1 MKDGENIM
9 LNEAE
14 TRAKLIDPKLH
25 ESGWSENL
33 IQRELKIT
41 EGRIIDEYGNRK
53 EGVKPDYILFLE
65 RYFPIAVVEAKEE
78 AKHHAT
84 GIQQA
89 KRYAEMLNVPFA
101 YSTNGHKIEEYDFI
115 TKRQRTLDKFPSPQ
129 ELWKKYSLWKF
140 NKLLSFDKDEN
151 PLLYP
156 YKIVQNKIP
165 RHYQIAAVKNII
177 EAFLNGKKRILLTM
191 ATGTG
196 KTYVAFQV
204 AWKLY
209 NTKKIRRIL
218 YIADRIMLRDQ
229 ACNKSF
235 EPFGGAREV
244 IKEGK
249 APKIRDIYF
258 ATYQTLYSEK
268 NGKRLYQEYQPDFF
282 DMVIIDECHRS
293 GYGRWK
299 EILDHFKGAIH
310 FGMTATPKR
319 DDNIDTY
326 AYFGTPVYAYSLGQ
340 GIEDGFLSPYKI
352 HKIYINI
359 DKKGGI
365 SLTDVAS
372 EGAIIEALEET
383 EVKEFYSV
391 GEFEKNITL
400 PDRTEAMT
408 KKLAEILKI
417 YGPTEK
423 TIVFCVTK
431 EHALDVVKI
440 LQNELAYEI
449 ASTGANADDFVVRI
463 VDEEPNAIELAEK
476 MADSEYQIPVIAVT
490 VDLLSTG
497 VDIPPVKNIVFMK
510 PIASKVLFKQIMG
523 RGSRISE
530 DANKFFFRIIDFV
543 DATRLLDPWD
553 LPPEEYIPDIPEGPF
568 DYFIKGKVVDSEDGT
583 PIANARI
590 TAKLGVNMVKPA
602 RTDENGEFIIDSCPH
617 SPVKVKVEAKNYK
630 LREVSVDPIPFKDK
644 IAVVIELKKKKPK
657 EGKIVV
663 KGINVYTEE
672 EIYVEVEGKKLN
684 KARYIEYTK
693 ENVRKKVLT
702 LDDLRKIW
710 INKKSRRKF
719 LEDLKAK
726 SINPELIAQYLLDRP
741 DADAFDIIAHVAFD
755 APILS
760 RDDRAQALLNEKQQ
774 LINSF
779 NETAKGVL
787 LNLIEKYK
795 IGGIEEISSEAL
807 KAPDIKKI
815 GKLKEIID
823 SFGGIDNLIHTLE
836 SVSQGLYEVGGVR

>member
-1 MKDGENIM
+1 M

-14 TRAKLIDPKLH
+14 TRAKLIDPKLY
-25 ESGWSENL
+25 ESGWSEDL
-33 IQRELKIT
+33 IQREVKIT

-53 EGVKPDYILFLE
+53 KSVRPDYILSLG
-65 RYFPIAVVEAKEE
+65 RYFPIAIVEAKGEE
-78 AKHHAT
+78 KHHAT

-89 KRYAEMLNVPFA
+89 KRYAKMLNIPFA

-115 TKRQRTLDKFPSPQ
+115 TKKQRTIDKFPSPQ
-129 ELWKKYSLWKF
+129 ELWKRYSLWKF
-140 NKLLSFDKDEN
+140 NKLLPFNKDEN
-151 PLLYP
+151 PLSYP
-156 YKIVQNKIP
+156 YKIVRNKIP
-165 RHYQIAAVKNII
+165 RYYQIAAVKNII
-177 EAFLNGKKRILLTM
+177 ESFLNGKKRILLTM

-196 KTYVAFQV
+196 KTEVAFWV

-209 NTKKIRRIL
+209 KTEKIRRIL
-218 YIADRIMLRDQ
+218 YIADRIMLRNQ
-229 ACNKSF
+229 AYNRF
-235 EPFGGAREV
+235 EPFGDAREI
-244 IKEGK
+244 IKEGET
-249 APKIRDIYF
+249 PRIRDIYF

-268 NGKRLYQEYQPDFF
+268 DGKRLYQEYPPDFF

-299 EILDHFKGAIH
+299 EILSHFNSAVH

-326 AYFGTPVYAYSLGQ
+326 AYFGTPVYVYSLGQ

-352 HKIYINI
+352 HKVYMSI

-372 EGAIIEALEET
+372 EGAVIEAPEEV
-383 EVKEFYSV
+383 EVKKFYSV
-391 GEFEKNITL
+391 GEFEKIITL

-431 EHALDVVKI
+431 EHALDVVRI
-440 LQNELAYEI
+440 LQNELAHEI
-449 ASTGANADDFVVRI
+449 ASTGVNADDFVVRI
-463 VDEEPNAIELAEK
+463 VDEEPNATELAEK
-476 MADSEYQIPVIAVT
+476 MADSESQTPIIAVT

-510 PIASKVLFKQIMG
+510 PIASKVLFKQIIG

-530 DANKFFFRIIDFV
+530 DTDKFFFRIIDFV
-543 DATRLLDPWD
+543 NATRLLDPWD
-553 LPPEEYIPDIPEGPF
+553 LPPEEYTPHIPEGPF

-583 PIANARI
+583 PISNARI
-590 TAKLGVNMVKPA
+590 TVKLGVNRVKPA
-602 RTDENGEFIIDSCPH
+602 RTDENGEFTIDGCPH
-617 SPVKVKVEAKNYK
+617 SPVKVRVEAKNYK
-630 LREVSVDPIPFKDK
+630 AKEISVNPVPSKDK
-644 IAVVIELKKKKPK
+644 ITVVIELKKKKPK

-672 EIYVEVEGKKLN
+672 ELYVEVEGEKLN
-684 KARYIEYTK
+684 KAKYIEYAR

-702 LDDLRKIW
+702 LEDLRKIW
-710 INKKSRRKF
+710 IDKEKRKRF
-719 LEDLKAK
+719 LQDLKVK
-726 SINPELIAQYLLDRP
+726 SINPELIAQLLDRL

-774 LINSF
+774 IINSF
-779 NETAKGVL
+779 NETAKKVL

-795 IGGIEEISSEAL
+795 IGGIDEISPEAL
-807 KAPDIKKI
+807 ESPDIQKI

-823 SFGGIDNLIHTLE
+823 SFGGIDNLINTLE
-836 SVSQGLYEVGGVR
+836 NISQSLY